1 MHYSCLG
8 LMQPTA
14 KLAAINRITHSNRPR
29 LLRFVLLEVLHT
41 AQRILTLNRE
51 APQPIL
57 LALA

>member
-1 MHYSCLG
+1 
-8 LMQPTA
+8 MQPTA